1 MPDGALKDPAFAG
14 LPPMVTEMKKSGVS
28 QPEDRHIPRRPRE
41 LPFLMDGDFFH
52 VQNRDTK
59 THDFRWAKKHYII
72 EPGEEGIV
80 PFEALVNQL
89 GDPRSQDNMI
99 TKFSDGEGNR
109 GIVMDRNAE
118 ITRLFAMYAIEN
130 ENLDDLV
137 ASAPR
142 VGVTTLAGQA
152 VQFPVSRP
160 DMMPFPAALVDDHSV
175 NADTTRMIDAV
186 ASENAEL
193 RAELDEMRDRMDREL
208 ARREGVED
216 E

>member
-14 LPPMVTEMKKSGVS
+14 LPPTVTEMKRAGVS
-28 QPEDRHIPRRPRE
+28 QPEDRHQPRRPRD

-52 VQNRDTK
+52 VHNRDTK
-59 THDFRWAKKHYII
+59 TLDFRWAKKHYTI
-72 EPGEEGIV
+72 EPGDEGIV

-109 GIVMDRNAE
+109 GVVMDRHAE
-118 ITRLFAMYAIEN
+118 ITRLFAMYAVEN
-130 ENLDDLV
+130 EDLDTLV
-137 ASAPR
+137 ARAPR
-142 VGVTTLAGQA
+142 VTVTTLSGQA

-175 NADTTRMIDAV
+175 AADTTRMIDAV
-186 ASENAEL
+186 AAENAEL

-208 ARREGVED
+208 ARREGVEED
-216 E
+216 